1 MTQRKHPMTPTG
13 YRKLQDQLKQM
24 KAVARPAA
32 VQALAVA
39 RSHGDLSENAE
50 YDIAK
55 ETLAQLDKQ
64 IVDTETR
71 LASVQIIDPTTLDH
85 DKVVFGATV
94 TVQDADSGDKLTYQI
109 VGVDEADI
117 AASKISIESPI
128 ARALIGKAEGDEA
141 TVQSPK
147 GSRILEILRVEYL
160 AP

>member
-13 YRKLQDQLKQM
+13 FRKVQEQLKHI
-24 KAVARPAA
+24 KNVARPVA

-64 IVDTETR
+64 IVDIENK
-71 LASVQIIDPTTLDH
+71 LAAVQVIDPATLDH
-85 DKVVFGATV
+85 DRVVFGATV
-94 TVQDADSGDKLTYQI
+94 TVMDANSGDKTTYQI
-109 VGVDEADI
+109 VGMDEADI
-117 AASKISIESPI
+117 SALKISIESPI
-128 ARALIGKAEGDEA
+128 ARALIGKSEGDEA

-147 GSRILEILRVEYL
+147 GSRILEIVRIEYIG
-160 AP
+160 

>member
-1 MTQRKHPMTPTG
+1 MSPQKHPMTPTG
-13 YRKLQDQLKQM
+13 FRKVQDQLKHL
-24 KAVARPAA
+24 KTVARPAA

-55 ETLAQLDKQ
+55 ETLSQIDKQ
-64 IVDTETR
+64 IGDTETK
-71 LASVQIIDPTTLDH
+71 LAAAQVIDPTTLDH

-94 TVQDADSGDKLTYQI
+94 TVQDADSGDEITYQI

-117 AASKISIESPI
+117 SASKISIESPI
-128 ARALIGKAEGDEA
+128 ARALIGKSEGDEA

-147 GSRILEILRVEYL
+147 GSRILEILRVEYIG
-160 AP
+160 

>member
-13 YRKLQDQLKQM
+13 YRKMQDQLKFM
-24 KAVARPAA
+24 KTSARPTA

-55 ETLAQLDKQ
+55 ETLSQLDKQ
-64 IVDTETR
+64 ISDTETK
-71 LASVQIIDPTTLDH
+71 LAAAQIIDPTTFDH

-94 TVQDADSGDKLTYQI
+94 TVQDADSGEKITYQI

-117 AASKISIESPI
+117 SAFKISIESPI
-128 ARALIGKAEGDEA
+128 ARALIGKSEGDEA
-141 TVQSPK
+141 TVKSPK
-147 GSRILEILRVEYL
+147 GNRIIEIVRVEYL
-160 AP
+160 R

>member
-13 YRKLQDQLKQM
+13 FRKVQEQLKHI
-24 KAVARPAA
+24 KNVARPVA

-64 IVDTETR
+64 IVDIENK
-71 LASVQIIDPTTLDH
+71 LAAVQVIDPATLDH
-85 DKVVFGATV
+85 DRVVFGATV
-94 TVQDADSGDKLTYQI
+94 TVMDANSGDKITYQI
-109 VGVDEADI
+109 VGMDEADI
-117 AASKISIESPI
+117 SALKISIESPI
-128 ARALIGKAEGDEA
+128 ARALIGKSEGDEA

-147 GSRILEILRVEYL
+147 GSRILEIVRIEYIG
-160 AP
+160 

>member
-1 MTQRKHPMTPTG
+1 MTNSKIPMTPEG
-13 YRKLQDQLKQM
+13 LRRLQELLKRL
-24 KAVARPAA
+24 KSVDRPTAIN
-32 VQALAVA
+32 ALSVA

-55 ETLAQLDKQ
+55 ETLSQLEKQ
-64 IVDTETR
+64 ISDTE
-71 LASVQIIDPTTLDH
+71 AKISSAQVIDPSTMDH

-94 TVQDADSGDKLTYQI
+94 TVLDIDTDAQVTYQI

-117 AASKISIESPI
+117 AAYKISVESPI

-147 GSRILEILRVEYL
+147 GPRVLEIIQVKYTG
-160 AP
+160 

>member
-1 MTQRKHPMTPTG
+1 MSPRKHPMTPTG
-13 YRKLQDQLKQM
+13 FRKVQDQLKHL
-24 KAVARPAA
+24 KTVARPAA

-55 ETLAQLDKQ
+55 ETLSQIDKQ
-64 IVDTETR
+64 IGDTETK
-71 LASVQIIDPTTLDH
+71 LAAAQVIDPTTLDH

-94 TVQDADSGDKLTYQI
+94 TVQDADSGDEITYQI

-117 AASKISIESPI
+117 SASKISIESPI
-128 ARALIGKAEGDEA
+128 ARALIGKSEGDEA

-147 GSRILEILRVEYL
+147 GSRILEILRVEYIG
-160 AP
+160 